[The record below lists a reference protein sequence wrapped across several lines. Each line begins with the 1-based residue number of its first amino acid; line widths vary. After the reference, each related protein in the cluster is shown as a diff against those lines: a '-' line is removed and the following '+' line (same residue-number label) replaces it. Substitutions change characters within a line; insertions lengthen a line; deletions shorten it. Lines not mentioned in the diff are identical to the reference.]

1 MTVAVGSASLAGSA
15 SKQWNKFS
23 VSIIFN
29 ATSLLHTLIA
39 ETFFLL
45 KNCSMLTAS
54 DGESDPESA
63 SSDVDAPNFRRSR
76 TWSFRFFVR
85 LQDDQTFSNL
95 LDTREQLL
103 QTSLPSGSVISWACV
118 PPLVS
123 QNLNDMCL
131 EGFVHASTLIR
142 LGSLERVLP
151 EKLVTHAGEIMDA
164 AFEEVKPGPGNNYMS
179 HPTIKAFLE
188 ETSLDPLATDKRMRV
203 DYRGSSSSAS
213 NLEIILGKTWFG
225 RGTMRCSDPS
235 QVEAIFRSENVA
247 HSQEATLISAE
258 MITFRRRNVR
268 GDRRRRR
275 RSRRH

>member
-1 MTVAVGSASLAGSA
+1 VSFHGSSKSGSRCDGRGWISVAGSA

-45 KNCSMLTAS
+45 INCSMLTAS
-54 DGESDPESA
+54 DGESA
-63 SSDVDAPNFRRSR
+63 SSDVDAPNFRESR
-76 TWSFRFFVR
+76 REAMTWSFRVRVR
-85 LQDDQTFSNL
+85 LEDGQTFSDL
-95 LDTREQLL
+95 LDLRQQQLE
-103 QTSLPSGSVISWACV
+103 TSLASASVISWACV

-123 QNLNDMCL
+123 QDLNGMYLD
-131 EGFVHASTLIR
+131 GFVHASTLIR
-142 LGSLERVLP
+142 LGSLKRWLP

-188 ETSLDPLATDKRMRV
+188 ETSLDPLASDKRMRV
-203 DYRGSSSSAS
+203 DYRGSSASAS

-225 RGTMRCSDPS
+225 RGTMRCSDRA
-235 QVEAIFRSENVA
+235 QVEAIFSSENVA
-247 HSQEATLISAE
+247 HRQEATLKS
-258 MITFRRRNVR
+258 TFACA
-268 GDRRRRR
+268 
-275 RSRRH
+275 